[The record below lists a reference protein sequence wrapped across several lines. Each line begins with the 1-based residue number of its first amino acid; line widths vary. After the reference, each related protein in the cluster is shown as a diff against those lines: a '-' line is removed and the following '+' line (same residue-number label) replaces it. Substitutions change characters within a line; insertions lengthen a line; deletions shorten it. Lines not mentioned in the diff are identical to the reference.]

1 MSTEDYLLGT
11 SIEGVLDR
19 HTHTH
24 THAQSLSL
32 SILPASILSTV
43 CAPKQTRTHE
53 KNIASKSN
61 FISADSMTVESLE
74 MRRVDILRKREGER
88 ESKRASEE
96 GREVGRENLRDRQRE
111 VLCCLVS
118 KT

>member
-19 HTHTH
+19 HTHTYAR
-24 THAQSLSL
+24 TVSVSL

-53 KNIASKSN
+53 NNIASKSN
-61 FISADSMTVESLE
+61 RISADSMTVESLE

-88 ESKRASEE
+88 EREQASER
-96 GREVGRENLRDRQRE
+96 GREGGRERE
-111 VLCCLVS
+111 S
-118 KT
+118 ER

>member
-1 MSTEDYLLGT
+1 MKK
-11 SIEGVLDR
+11 
-19 HTHTH
+19 
-24 THAQSLSL
+24 
-32 SILPASILSTV
+32 ILHRKATI
-43 CAPKQTRTHE
+43 
-53 KNIASKSN
+53 SN

-74 MRRVDILRKREGER
+74 MRRVDILRKREGERER

>member
-32 SILPASILSTV
+32 SLFYQHQSCQLYVRQSRREHMKKILHRKATI
-43 CAPKQTRTHE
+43 
-53 KNIASKSN
+53 SN

-88 ESKRASEE
+88 EREQASERGRKG
-96 GREVGRENLRDRQRE
+96 GRERESER
-111 VLCCLVS
+111 
-118 KT
+118 

>member
-24 THAQSLSL
+24 THTHAQSLSLSL

-61 FISADSMTVESLE
+61 RISADSMTVESLE
-74 MRRVDILRKREGER
+74 MRRVDILRKRERER
-88 ESKRASEE
+88 ERASEE
-96 GREVGRENLRDRQRE
+96 GREVGRENLRDRE

>member
-1 MSTEDYLLGT
+1 MGT

-19 HTHTH
+19 HTHTYAR
-24 THAQSLSL
+24 TVSVSL

-88 ESKRASEE
+88 EREQASERGRKG
-96 GREVGRENLRDRQRE
+96 GRERESER
-111 VLCCLVS
+111 
-118 KT
+118 